1 MKRET
6 RCLGRRPKE
15 NIIACGKGDVTYLMS
30 CGCITK
36 IVPPSVCHSREQTVL
51 YCHVIFQC
59 TYFQIQVHHIVPM
72 QEGHSS
78 QDLLGQPDHIFLC
91 EGLVVIG
98 YTLVEDFATS
108 GAGRKAQEGKLRK
121 QNKDK
126 TRKKKGCTWIDT
138 QCSLVWLTFIF
149 DYSF

>member
-1 MKRET
+1 
-6 RCLGRRPKE
+6 
-15 NIIACGKGDVTYLMS
+15 
-30 CGCITK
+30 
-36 IVPPSVCHSREQTVL
+36 
-51 YCHVIFQC
+51 
-59 TYFQIQVHHIVPM
+59 M

-98 YTLVEDFATS
+98 NTLVEDFATG

-126 TRKKKGCTWIDT
+126 TRRKNCAWTAT
-138 QCSLVWLTFIF
+138 QRSLVWHTFSY
-149 DYSF
+149 DYSFQLVIINSPLKLYKHALPLSLNCNKFDNSEFQPIPLAELQ

>member
-1 MKRET
+1 
-6 RCLGRRPKE
+6 
-15 NIIACGKGDVTYLMS
+15 
-30 CGCITK
+30 
-36 IVPPSVCHSREQTVL
+36 
-51 YCHVIFQC
+51 
-59 TYFQIQVHHIVPM
+59 M

-98 YTLVEDFATS
+98 NTLVEDFATG

-126 TRKKKGCTWIDT
+126 TRRKNCAWTAT
-138 QCSLVWLTFIF
+138 QWSLVWHTFSY
-149 DYSF
+149 DYSFQLVIINSPLKLYKHALPLSLNCNKFDNSEFQPIPLAEFQ